1 MIFADGTRRAG
12 IFEQNLFVK
21 SVRYSEDIDPYREIL
36 DDDCLAELEMFVQD
50 YLQRMEEKKELI
62 RQRSLERREQ
72 ELN

>member
-1 MIFADGTRRAG
+1 M
-12 IFEQNLFVK
+12 
-21 SVRYSEDIDPYREIL
+21 